1 MDFEKRLERAIGRG
15 IQKKEQKGK
24 AELEAAMSE
33 EELKT
38 QHSAN
43 RLELSD
49 HIEDCLKKLAD
60 HFPGF
65 DYETVINE
73 KGWGA
78 KISRDDFAAKS
89 GSGQSNLYSRLEI
102 LVTPFSK
109 APIIELSAKATIRN
123 TEVFNRRHFQFLAQI
138 DLESFKETIDLWV
151 LEYAEK
157 FASES

>member
-15 IQKKEQKGK
+15 RHKKEMKGK
-24 AELEAAMSE
+24 EAEMAALTE
-33 EELKT
+33 EELKS
-38 QHSAN
+38 QHSAH

-49 HIEDCLKKLAD
+49 HIEACLKQLAD

-65 DYETVINE
+65 RYETVVSDS
-73 KGWGA
+73 GWGA
-78 KISRDDFAAKS
+78 KISRDDFVAKAS
-89 GSGQSNLYSRLEI
+89 PGQTNLYSRFEI

-109 APIIELSAKATIRN
+109 VHIIEISAKATLRN
-123 TEVFNRRHFQFLAQI
+123 TEVFNRRHYQFLNQI

-157 FASES
+157 FAAES